1 MAILEVGAHIG
12 GIGDEVVNRM
22 RPATNLLID
31 AARASS
37 SYVDR
42 LFHPADDDAE
52 GAASGRAPVRL
63 HAVRTRR
70 DDVGR
75 RPGDVIVPRF
85 VTRC

>member
-42 LFHPADDDAE
+42 LLHSDDEEDETAPK
-52 GAASGRAPVRL
+52 RRPVRL
-63 HAVRTRR
+63 HAVRTPR

>member
-1 MAILEVGAHIG
+1 MAILEVVAHIG
-12 GIGDEVVNRM
+12 GIGDEMVNRM

-42 LFHPADDDAE
+42 LLRTDGADT
-52 GAASGRAPVRL
+52 GRAGSGLLL
-63 HAVRTRR
+63 HALRR

-75 RPGDVIVPRF
+75 RPGDVIVPRD

>member
-1 MAILEVGAHIG
+1 MAILEVGVHIG
-12 GIGDEVVNRM
+12 GIGDEVVNRI

-42 LFHPADDDAE
+42 LLHVAGDDADDIESD
-52 GAASGRAPVRL
+52 RPPVRL
-63 HAVRTRR
+63 HAVRTPR